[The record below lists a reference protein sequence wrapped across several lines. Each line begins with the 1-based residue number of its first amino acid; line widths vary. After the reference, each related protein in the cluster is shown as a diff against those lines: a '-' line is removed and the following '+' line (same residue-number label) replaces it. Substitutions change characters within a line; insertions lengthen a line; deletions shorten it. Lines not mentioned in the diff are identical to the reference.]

1 MCPWKSGCTAV
12 FERQRLGGMEM
23 FSSKLYRIG
32 VNGSFTI
39 SIRFLQL
46 KILLKRIS
54 FIVLKLLTIFRRG
67 KFIC

>member
-1 MCPWKSGCTAV
+1 MK
-12 FERQRLGGMEM
+12 M

-32 VNGSFTI
+32 VNSSLPS
-39 SIRFLQL
+39 SICILQL

-67 KFIC
+67 KVCLLALLIKTESFVSNQRKR